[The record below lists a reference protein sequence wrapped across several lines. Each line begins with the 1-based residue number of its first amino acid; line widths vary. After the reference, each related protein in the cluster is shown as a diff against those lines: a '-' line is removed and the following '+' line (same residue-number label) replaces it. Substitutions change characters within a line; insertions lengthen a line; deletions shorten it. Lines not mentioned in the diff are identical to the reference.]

1 MSQDVEELFGEGAGA
16 PTARTPLVWVLLAVG
31 LVAALLGMFCTAAPG
46 GVLVLLA
53 WFVIEKEVDRIES
66 GYLPASA
73 RPAVRRARF
82 ASLVGVLLV
91 IVMLVA
97 QTFLVGLDVYALVWS
112 PVIEWW
118 TGAPPVPPAPLVPGA
133 PIVVPV
139 PAPVP

>member
-31 LVAALLGMFCTAAPG
+31 LLFALLGMFCTAAPG

-53 WFVIEKEVDRIES
+53 WFVVEKEVDRIDS

-82 ASLVGVLLV
+82 ATLVGVLLV
-91 IVMLVA
+91 IAMLVA
-97 QTFLVGLDVYALVWS
+97 QTFMVGMDVYALVWS
-112 PVIEWW
+112 PILEWW
-118 TGAPPVPPAPLVPGA
+118 AGSAGAPPPLPAPAPG
-133 PIVVPV
+133 PVIVPV
-139 PAPVP
+139 P